1 MISQVTPV
9 EVARRRAAGESF
21 LILDVRE
28 EVELAQ
34 ASLPDVVWLPMSELS
49 LRIGELD
56 PSVET
61 IVLCHHGI
69 RSMRVACLLVE
80 EGFEQVSNLRGGIA
94 AWSRDVDS
102 QIPVY

>member
-1 MISQVTPV
+1 MIGQVTPE
-9 EVARRRAAGESF
+9 EVAQRRKAGEPL

-28 EVELAQ
+28 ESELAL

-56 PSVET
+56 PEAET

-69 RSMRVACLLVE
+69 RSMRVACLLAE
-80 EGFEQVSNLRGGIA
+80 QGFERVSNLRGGID
-94 AWSRDVDS
+94 AWSRQVDAEV
-102 QIPVY
+102 PLY